1 MEDQDNDDDEHD
13 EDHAYYNDE
22 YHNDEH
28 TGDPDGDHD
37 VEHLKE
43 YALPFWS
50 MIVIMRIVMIMSTS
64 DKRIMMITTITSENL
79 IRGL

>member
-28 TGDPDGDHD
+28 TGDPDDDHD
-37 VEHLKE
+37 VQHLKE
-43 YALPFWS
+43 YSLPFWS